1 MAYTPP
7 LGGVVDFDLLSSY
20 TPPLGSATDFELGE
34 FVGHFFSEV
43 GLMVSTR
50 TIAGT
55 HVIDVTVPQ
64 LPMSVTFT
72 MDGAWARSFYALDT
86 VLEVQR
92 TVSADF
98 AIDVDPPYSIPSSAR
113 SIHSSVFMDPSGILL
128 NRSGMV
134 GGFQIDAAP
143 PNLPPMS
150 STRTMAGAVQI
161 DATAAGVVGS
171 TRTMLG
177 TVLINVVASPDM
189 PWSTRT
195 MVGTVQIDVEPAGVV
210 LGTSRQMLGGV
221 EIDVDVGGIMSTESA
236 IIGGYQVDVEP
247 PTGEMTRTA
256 TMDGAAEITN
266 LSVLSPYKPGATIQT
281 SELSG
286 WDATPKLRGEV
297 VGGESATNVTD
308 QKRAENV
315 TPKLAPHCTVFEHA
329 SATQP

>member
-7 LGGVVDFDLLSSY
+7 LGGVVDFDLLSTY
-20 TPPLGSATDFELGE
+20 TPPLGSATDFALGSSAQS
-34 FVGHFFSEV
+34 FISEV
-43 GLMVSTR
+43 GLMISTR
-50 TIAGT
+50 TIVGT
-55 HVIDVTVPQ
+55 YEIDVSVPQ
-64 LPMSVTFT
+64 LPMCATFT
-72 MDGAWARSFYALDT
+72 MDGGWARSFYALDT
-86 VLEVQR
+86 VFEAQR
-92 TVSADF
+92 TMSGDF
-98 AIDVDPPYSIPSSAR
+98 IIYVNPPYAIPSSVR
-113 SIHSSVFMDPSGILL
+113 SIHSSVFMNPSGILL

-150 STRTMAGAVQI
+150 STRTMVGTVQI
-161 DATAAGVVGS
+161 DVTAAGVVGS

-177 TVLINVVASPDM
+177 TVLINVVASPEM

-195 MVGTVQIDVEPAGVV
+195 MAGAVQIDVEPAGVV
-210 LGTSRQMLGGV
+210 LGTSRQMLGSV
-221 EIDVDVGGIMSTESA
+221 EIDVNVGGIMSTESA

-247 PTGEMTRTA
+247 PTGEMTRTV

-286 WDATPKLRGEV
+286 WDATFKLRGEV

-329 SATQP
+329 SATQS